1 MPDPRAVPELCAQV
15 QRTRGHLGRAYRR
28 RKKEDQVPQV
38 SHIYDNTLY
47 GYQVDAVDAMVAKKQ
62 VMLADQPGLGKTLE
76 VLGAL
81 ERLGLFDSGISLIMT
96 PIIAAQTAWKDTIE
110 KFVLP
115 HTNVQLIDLSQGSSE
130 KKTRIL
136 SDASFDRPTI
146 ILVNHGAIEWGKT
159 AKVAGLHAVQFD
171 SVVID
176 ESHMVLPISND
187 KSPTQFWRGLRHFD
201 TVPIRFAVSGT
212 PDRGKLE
219 NRFGTYRFLAPG
231 SYARVSRWA
240 WLETNFYVYDKQISR
255 TRKVKTIGNV
265 QSPSAWSKEEDRFVV
280 RRTKNEVLSQLP
292 PKQYRFIELDLHQA
306 QRKDYL
312 DAVVAMRG
320 EIDEAIEQERST
332 AAAMTFALRGRQI
345 ATCQWAEKDGQVLP
359 VQNGSSSKLDW
370 VMQWLADRGYANPDI
385 ESGQVVIASQ
395 FVRVLEWLQK
405 ELSQYGYTSEVLHG
419 GLSSDRRAQIQRS
432 FQAGQLK
439 IVLLSGRMG
448 VGITLDAADDLI
460 LLDLPYDP
468 DMLEQIEDRIHRASN
483 MHQVTIWTLIGV
495 GTIDQVVAQT
505 VARRYR
511 VTRQSLDGRRGVDFE
526 RKVLSKIRIKT
537 SDRDDNVEA

>member
-1 MPDPRAVPELCAQV
+1 MS
-15 QRTRGHLGRAYRR
+15 Y
-28 RKKEDQVPQV
+28 
-38 SHIYDNTLY
+38 IYDHTLY
-47 GYQVDAVDAMVAKKQ
+47 DYQLDAVDAMVEKKQ

-81 ERLGLFDSGISLIMT
+81 ERLGLFESGTSLILT

-115 HTNVQLIDLSQGSSE
+115 WTDVQLIDLSQGSSE
-130 KKTRIL
+130 KKTRVL

-146 ILVNHGAIEWGKT
+146 ILANHGAIEWGKT
-159 AKVAGLHAVQFD
+159 AKVIGLHSVQLD
-171 SVVID
+171 AIAID

-187 KSPTQFWRGLRHFD
+187 KSLTQFWRGLKYFD
-201 TVPIRFAVSGT
+201 SVPVRFAVSGT

-219 NRFGTYRFLAPG
+219 NRYGTYRFLAPG
-231 SYARVSRWA
+231 TYSRISRWA
-240 WLETNFYVYDKQISR
+240 WLETNFNLYDKQISR
-255 TRKVKTIGNV
+255 ARKIKAIGDVKS
-265 QSPSAWSKEEDRFVV
+265 QSYWSKEEDRLVI

-306 QRKDYL
+306 QRTDYL
-312 DAVVAMRG
+312 DAIKAMR
-320 EIDEAIEQERST
+320 EDLDEAAENERAT

-345 ATCQWAEKDGQVLP
+345 ATCQWAEKDGQVMP
-359 VQNGSSSKLDW
+359 VLNGSSSKLDW
-370 VMQWLADRGYANPDI
+370 ILQWLADRGYANPDV

-419 GLSSDRRAQIQRS
+419 GLSSDRRAQIQRG
-432 FQAGQLK
+432 FQAGQLN

-505 VARRYR
+505 VARRYH
-511 VTRQSLDGRRGVDFE
+511 VTRSSLDGRRGIDFE
-526 RKVLSKIRIKT
+526 RKILSKIRIKM
-537 SDRDDNVEA
+537 SDRDDNVEV

>member
-1 MPDPRAVPELCAQV
+1 MS
-15 QRTRGHLGRAYRR
+15 Y
-28 RKKEDQVPQV
+28 
-38 SHIYDNTLY
+38 IYDHTLY
-47 GYQVDAVDAMVAKKQ
+47 EYQLDAVDLMVDRKQ
-62 VMLADQPGLGKTLE
+62 VLLADQPGLGKTLE

-81 ERLGLFDSGISLIMT
+81 ERLGLLEEGISLILT
-96 PIIAAQTAWKDTIE
+96 PIIAAQTAWKDTID

-115 HTNVQLIDLSQGSSE
+115 YSDVQLIDLSKGSSAQ
-130 KKTRIL
+130 KTKL
-136 SDASFDRPTI
+136 LADAKFDRPTI
-146 ILVNHGAIEWGKT
+146 ILANHGAIEWGKT
-159 AKVAGLHAVQFD
+159 AKVIGLHSVLFD
-171 SVVID
+171 AIVID
-176 ESHMVLPISND
+176 ESHMVLPINND
-187 KSPTQFWRGLRHFD
+187 RALTQFWRGLKHFD

-219 NRFGTYRFLAPG
+219 NRYGTYRFLAPG
-231 SYARVSRWA
+231 SFSKISRWA
-240 WLETNFYVYDKQISR
+240 WLETNFNVYDKKISR
-255 TRKVKTIGNV
+255 SRTIKAIGSLKS
-265 QSPSAWSKEEDRFVV
+265 QSLWSREEDRFLV

-292 PKQYRFIELDLHQA
+292 PKQYRFIELDLHPD

-312 DAVVAMRG
+312 DAIVAMR
-320 EIDEAIEQERST
+320 EELDDAMAEERST

-345 ATCQWAEKDGQVLP
+345 ATCQWSEQEGQILP
-359 VQNGSSSKLDW
+359 VPNGSSSKLDW
-370 VMQWLADRGYANPDI
+370 ILQWLADRGYANPDI

-405 ELSQYGYTSEVLHG
+405 ELAQYGYTSEVLHG
-419 GLSSDRRAQIQRS
+419 SLTSERRAVIQRS
-432 FQAGQLK
+432 FQAGHLK

-495 GTIDQVVAQT
+495 GTIDQLVAQT
-505 VARRYR
+505 IARRYR

-526 RKVLSKIRIKT
+526 RKVLSKIRIKM
-537 SDRDDNVEA
+537 SDPTDTVEA